1 MFVLLKERVGH
12 EIPESTV
19 RGLRDK
25 YVAQQ
30 KASGEEVSS
39 LNVLPRGRPLRLGPH
54 DEAVQECIR
63 ELKRSGER
71 VNAFVAMATARQVIF
86 TFSSILF
93 LFLFMNDF
101 FSFFFFKY

>member
-1 MFVLLKERVGH
+1 MRYFSDYVEVFLFFFNVRILLKERVGH

-30 KASGEEVSS
+30 KTSGEEVSS

-86 TFSSILF
+86 TLF
-93 LFLFMNDF
+93 
-101 FSFFFFKY
+101 